1 MDSKINVGAD
11 KKKIEQSNF
20 FTVREFSC
28 TQHLTQNRYLNML
41 FRVAEFLIFLLS
53 LESYKKGIVIKT
65 TPYYSFLIELFE

>member
-28 TQHLTQNRYLNML
+28 TPTFDTKKTH
-41 FRVAEFLIFLLS
+41 FLCRKCVYTI
-53 LESYKKGIVIKT
+53 G
-65 TPYYSFLIELFE
+65 YSPKFCFINSR